1 MPTHMHSSS
10 MQMETQSKYQK
21 LVDPY
26 WSTDRVMVSLFL
38 APLYL
43 GMLEIDYENESS
55 EVDI

>member
-1 MPTHMHSSS
+1 